1 MTESP
6 VRSRWVQGFYL
17 TVVIAVVW
25 VICFWPAR
33 QLRGESGVWWM
44 SLAAI
49 SCLVPGWIVVF
60 LSGLAIL
67 RNELTSLMLQTM
79 VRLFIVA
86 GVALFVR
93 KVYPAV
99 GFVDFFGWLL
109 VFYLT
114 ALALEVWFSNGK
126 RSAAGRK

>member
-1 MTESP
+1 
-6 VRSRWVQGFYL
+6 
-17 TVVIAVVW
+17 
-25 VICFWPAR
+25 
-33 QLRGESGVWWM
+33 M

-67 RNELTSLMLQTM
+67 RHGLASLMLQTM
-79 VRLFIVA
+79 VRLFFVA

-93 KVYPAV
+93 QFYPAI

-114 ALALEVWFSNGK
+114 ALALEVWFSSGK
-126 RSAAGRK
+126 RSAASQK